1 LVVVEEEDLTIEV
14 VLTIKVAAA
23 EAADSSNRPLF
34 LLPFNHI
41 LLVEEILVQTL
52 PVVQVAVVVIQL
64 VWDTPHMVVDMV
76 VDMDLAVLPVDV
88 EEVEVV
94 TAAVVDQVARVVTDP
109 AVAAEAAALVILL
122 LEHLAVLVEIIITD
136 MVMMSPMVV
145 AVVDH
150 KLAPVLSQVDQ
161 VVVDQVETLM
171 TVVEQVLLELM
182 VLVVAAVLLELVEH
196 LVVEEQVL

>member
-1 LVVVEEEDLTIEV
+1 MVEEEDLTIEV

-34 LLPFNHI
+34 LLVFNHI
-41 LLVEEILVQTL
+41 LLAGEVLAVLL
-52 PVVQVAVVVIQL
+52 PVVQVAVVAVQQHL
-64 VWDTPHMVVDMV
+64 DTLQTVVDMV
-76 VDMDLAVLPVDV
+76 VDMDLAVLLADV
-88 EEVEVV
+88 EEAEVV
-94 TAAVVDQVARVVTDP
+94 TAAAVDQVAKVVTDP
-109 AVAAEAAALVILL
+109 AVVAEAVALVTLL
-122 LEHLAVLVEIIITD
+122 LEHLADLVEIITTD

>member
-1 LVVVEEEDLTIEV
+1 VVVEEEDLTIEV

>member
-1 LVVVEEEDLTIEV
+1 MVEEEDLTIEV

-41 LLVEEILVQTL
+41 LLAGEVLAVLL
-52 PVVQVAVVVIQL
+52 PVVQVAVVAIQQHL
-64 VWDTPHMVVDMV
+64 DTLQTVVDMV
-76 VDMDLAVLPVDV
+76 VDMDLAVLLADV
-88 EEVEVV
+88 EEAEVV
-94 TAAVVDQVARVVTDP
+94 TAAAVDQVAKVVTDP
-109 AVAAEAAALVILL
+109 AVVAEAVALVTLL
-122 LEHLAVLVEIIITD
+122 LEHLADLVEIITTD

-182 VLVVAAVLLELVEH
+182 VLVVAAVLLELVDH

>member
-1 LVVVEEEDLTIEV
+1 MVEEEDLTIEV

>member
-1 LVVVEEEDLTIEV
+1 MVEEEDLTIEV

-41 LLVEEILVQTL
+41 LLVGEVLAVLL
-52 PVVQVAVVVIQL
+52 PVVQVAVVVIQP
-64 VWDTPHMVVDMV
+64 VWDTLQTVVDMV
-76 VDMDLAVLPVDV
+76 VDMDLAVLPADV
-88 EEVEVV
+88 EEAEVV
-94 TAAVVDQVARVVTDP
+94 TAAAVDQVAKVVTDP

-182 VLVVAAVLLELVEH
+182 VLVVAAVLLELVDH

>member
-1 LVVVEEEDLTIEV
+1 MVEEEDLTPEV

-34 LLPFNHI
+34 LLVFNHI
-41 LLVEEILVQTL
+41 LLVGEVLAVVL
-52 PVVQVAVVVIQL
+52 PVVQVVLVVIQP
-64 VWDTPHMVVDMV
+64 VWDIPHMVVVMV
-76 VDMDLAVLPVDV
+76 VNMDLAVLPVDV

-94 TAAVVDQVARVVTDP
+94 TAAAVDQVARVVTDP
-109 AVAAEAAALVILL
+109 AVAAEAAALVTLL

-182 VLVVAAVLLELVEH
+182 VLVVAAVLLELVDH